1 MEGDI
6 LLSTEDISAK
16 IMRRARCLHSHRY
29 STDAISNVKMLEEE
43 KEQLFAQRDKSVL
56 EDFYI
61 ALSNVNQL
69 IRLWSWIALVED
81 LCREQRD
88 GDDLHSSNNN
98 INFNNNL
105 GGQTFEDS
113 SWTAKGLNDA
123 GVLKLL
129 RMSSR
134 DGPDDNTNWMDSK
147 STSEVLLCDEFDSPM
162 RRLVYFARFQLPVLL
177 QFSIL
182 AYLIRAALNACGW
195 IKRYGGLRSLLEQ
208 VRSRREYE
216 RAAALGKIILYLS
229 KYNLYLFTDLAIF
242 NDLHCCFSNLAWESW
257 RMRGCIAAWR

>member
-1 MEGDI
+1 MEGDM

-29 STDAISNVKMLEEE
+29 STDAVSNVKMLEEE
-43 KEQLFAQRDKSVL
+43 KEKLLAQRDNSVL
-56 EDFYI
+56 EEFHI
-61 ALSNVNQL
+61 AFSNVDQL
-69 IRLWSWIALVED
+69 IRLWRWIALVED

-98 INFNNNL
+98 INFNNSL

-147 STSEVLLCDEFDSPM
+147 STSEVLFCDEFDSPM
-162 RRLVYFARFQLPVLL
+162 RR
-177 QFSIL
+177 
-182 AYLIRAALNACGW
+182 
-195 IKRYGGLRSLLEQ
+195 
-208 VRSRREYE
+208 
-216 RAAALGKIILYLS
+216 
-229 KYNLYLFTDLAIF
+229 
-242 NDLHCCFSNLAWESW
+242 
-257 RMRGCIAAWR
+257 